1 MGPTSREG
9 FRSSSAK
16 RRARALTD
24 SKSSAESACAA
35 AAADKLLAS
44 EDLDLDF
51 DDFLLSSCFFLLD
64 FVCVFVE

>member
-24 SKSSAESACAA
+24 SKSSAESACA